1 MPLDPYVSC
10 PCGSGKKFKWCCAP
24 YYVHVERAFEQERLG
39 QHEAAL
45 HTIQELT
52 KAHPDQPAVWGYY
65 AQFLYNVGQIQQ
77 TESER
82 NRYVEQAEQAIT
94 RALELNPNFGMAHFL
109 RGLFR
114 ENEGEVIGALML
126 FRRAAETY
134 DPEAHDQLAQVYDRV
149 FRVELLALNR
159 PVAARAALERVVH
172 FQPADPELR
181 AQFEALFGDESRLPV
196 CARKKYAF
204 RPTAKPV
211 AVDAATGKFSDA
223 RKAFEA
229 LTQQTPGDPAAW
241 FDLGLVLAWTGEQ
254 PKAVEALERSVDLET
269 DDHRAEEAAALA
281 AVLRCG
287 AGMENDADYLEH
299 GFFLPIRDPQPVML
313 MLREW
318 DQRRRLMGVRANQET
333 GEVNA
338 MVVEEL
344 PGLLTVG
351 ATTLARVA
359 AKLTIAQGV
368 IRVWH
373 PNKESVARVADEV
386 RTAVNLAVEQPV
398 ETGTP
403 VNFADV
409 ALEALAYPTQT
420 ADLEQAEGKLRDH
433 ARHFFEDV
441 WARRP
446 LRSLAG
452 NTPLDAVGSKGL
464 RKRVFG
470 AVKFVEDCFAGIMPH
485 KRVGNEVVPVRVYDF
500 ADLRHKLGLE
510 YVSAPPPDVKV
521 PADAPSGGR
530 DSPEPAPQPAHAGRS
545 ESRREISAMSAAEL
559 AGLDVANLS
568 ADELEQAMRA
578 AVRLDARDLAVAFAQ
593 AGVLKP
599 FDAAKADRY
608 PLYATAITGAISEG
622 DLAKAAR
629 LAEEGAAYDEEHNGG
644 KRANEFGVRKAQLY
658 VKLKDADKAVA
669 EFEGLIARNPD
680 EGRYY
685 VTAAEEMLRLKNGSK
700 AAYFAEKGLEKA
712 RATGNR
718 DLEGHCL
725 ELQAAAKKA
734 R

>member
-24 YYVHVERAFEQERLG
+24 YYTHVEKAFEQERLG

-52 KAHPDQPAVWGYY
+52 KAHPEQPAVWGYF
-65 AQFLYNVGQIQQ
+65 AQFLYNLGGVQQ
-77 TESER
+77 TEADR
-82 NRYVEQAEQAIT
+82 NKYVEQAEE
-94 RALELNPNFGMAHFL
+94 ALSKALGLNPNFGMAHFL

-114 ENEGEVIGALML
+114 ENEGEVLGALML
-126 FRRAAETY
+126 FRKAAEGY
-134 DPEAHDQLAQVYDRV
+134 DPEAHDQLAQVYDRI
-149 FRVELLALNR
+149 FRIELLVLNR
-159 PVAARAALERVVH
+159 PVAARAALERVLH

-181 AQFEALFGDESRLPV
+181 AQFEGLFGAESRLPP
-196 CARKKYAF
+196 CARKKYTF

-211 AVDAATGKFSDA
+211 AVDAATGKFTDA

-229 LTQQTPGDPAAW
+229 LTQQTPDDPAAW
-241 FDLGLVLAWTGEQ
+241 FNLGLVLAWTGEQ
-254 PKAVEALERSVDLET
+254 PKAVEALDRSVDLET

-299 GFFLPIRDPQPVML
+299 GFFLPIRDPQPVM
-313 MLREW
+313 MLLRDW
-318 DQRRRLMGVRANQET
+318 DQRRRLLGVRANQET
-333 GEVNA
+333 GEVNG

-344 PGLLTVG
+344 PGLLAVG

-359 AKLTIAQGV
+359 AKLVIAQGV

-373 PNKESVARVADEV
+373 PSKESVAKVADEI

-398 ETGTP
+398 ETSTP
-403 VNFADV
+403 INFADV

-420 ADLEQAEGKLRDH
+420 ADVSQAEEKLRDH
-433 ARHFFEDV
+433 ARRFFEDV
-441 WARRP
+441 WAKRP

-452 NTPLDAVGSKGL
+452 NTPLDAVGSKSL
-464 RKRVFG
+464 RKRTFG
-470 AVKFVEDCFAGIMPH
+470 AVKFVEDCFAGMVPH
-485 KRVGNEVVPVRVYDF
+485 KRVGNEVMPLKVYDF

-521 PADAPSGGR
+521 PA
-530 DSPEPAPQPAHAGRS
+530 EPAAPPPAAAPQAPAK
-545 ESRREISAMSAAEL
+545 REIGAMSAADL
-559 AGLDVANLS
+559 AGLDVENLS
-568 ADELEQAMRA
+568 IDELEQAMRA
-578 AVRLDARDLAVAFAQ
+578 AVKLDARDLAVAFAQ
-593 AGVLKP
+593 AGVTKP
-599 FDAAKADRY
+599 FDPAKPDRY

-622 DLAKAAR
+622 DTAKAAK
-629 LAEEGAAYDEEHNGG
+629 LAEEGAAFDAEHNGG
-644 KRANEFGVRKAQLY
+644 KRATEFGVRKAQLY
-658 VKLKDADKAVA
+658 AKLKDVDKAVA

-680 EGRYY
+680 EGRFYT
-685 VTAAEEMLRLKNGSK
+685 TAAEEMLRLKSGER
-700 AAYFAEKGLEKA
+700 AAAFAEKGLEKA

-718 DLEGHCL
+718 DLEGHCQ
-725 ELQAAAKKA
+725 ELLGAAKKVK
-734 R
+734 